1 MHPYYSQDPPRDAGD
16 IFNGASSGSQP
27 QQQMSFQQQLGSL
40 QQVNMEMLEN
50 LLAMQD
56 PQAQANQHQGHSAPG
71 ASPQALLEHQLRL
84 NQLQQLQQL
93 QNQIFQ
99 QQVRSSSQ
107 SSLRKSGIGLAQG
120 RRSIHVAVLKQR
132 TDVI

>member
-1 MHPYYSQDPPRDAGD
+1 MHPFYPQDGHRDAGD
-16 IFNGASSGSQP
+16 IFNGAPSGSQP
-27 QQQMSFQQQLGSL
+27 QGQMNYQQAVGNL

-99 QQVRSSSQ
+99 QQVRS
-107 SSLRKSGIGLAQG
+107 
-120 RRSIHVAVLKQR
+120 
-132 TDVI
+132 